1 MVTKRWVVFTDA
13 QQNVKQDI
21 LNCILPFMFSQKCYF
36 QAAYNQK

>member
-13 QQNVKQDI
+13 QQNAKQDI
-21 LNCILPFMFSQKCYF
+21 LNYILPFMFSQKYF